1 MEARHQ
7 KEREQDHLKI
17 AKLESYIEKIH
28 SEFQKNKE
36 LMTML
41 VAKCKT
47 DQILQNQVND
57 LRMSLQQ
64 NLSVKKDEKGVQTVE
79 L

>member
-1 MEARHQ
+1 
-7 KEREQDHLKI
+7 
-17 AKLESYIEKIH
+17 
-28 SEFQKNKE
+28 
-36 LMTML
+36 ML

-79 L
+79 LQNMQDMTT

>member
-1 MEARHQ
+1 MQNNIFCGGSPPIHYQPGRVYSAEFVNKLEARHQ
-7 KEREQDHLKI
+7 KDREQDHLKI

-41 VAKCKT
+41 VAKC
-47 DQILQNQVND
+47 
-57 LRMSLQQ
+57 
-64 NLSVKKDEKGVQTVE
+64 
-79 L
+79 